1 MYSRKTAHSWRVS
14 AMFGPCNWFT
24 WSSWSQKISHEIA
37 LDHFSSC
44 LIFPDISR
52 HTPNCLGFLK
62 WGYPKSSIF
71 FAMSIVNH
79 PAIGLP
85 PFSDPWSYRT
95 PFSPWW
101 GTSWTA
107 LDAGLIVH
115 YVGHVVFFAGSSHS
129 FSKACYGMTRDNKK
143 CSADLW
149 WLKLCSKGDQVK
161 IKMINLNLPKQ
172 TIWAAFTIQGR
183 FCNRKKE
190 LINRRIFL
198 SYDVHVGKSL
208 VAFHYF
214 SEDAFRSIQIMYIN
228 ICILYIYYGD

>member
-1 MYSRKTAHSWRVS
+1 
-14 AMFGPCNWFT
+14 
-24 WSSWSQKISHEIA
+24 
-37 LDHFSSC
+37 
-44 LIFPDISR
+44 
-52 HTPNCLGFLK
+52 
-62 WGYPKSSIF
+62 
-71 FAMSIVNH
+71 MSIVNH

-115 YVGHVVFFAGSSHS
+115 YVGHVVFFAESSHS

-161 IKMINLNLPKQ
+161 IKMMNLNLPKQ

-190 LINRRIFL
+190 LINRRICV

-208 VAFHYF
+208 VAFHF
-214 SEDAFRSIQIMYIN
+214 FWGCIQIHPNNVYKYMYMYTYIMERQLKYSH
-228 ICILYIYYGD
+228 ILIIQDRPSYRTILVDTTLLRCPAFLFPGRISI